1 MLIDMLTV
9 DITHTKINSV
19 MSTVNMS
26 ISILVYFYF
35 ATLLFAVRLTSVD
48 GWMSSANK
56 KNNISPHTKIITKC
70 LLTC

>member
-56 KNNISPHTKIITKC
+56 KIIFLPTQK
-70 LLTC
+70 L